1 MASDQFF
8 KNNYDDIIN
17 LPPHISSRHPH
28 MSMIERAA
36 QFSPFAALTGYGDI
50 IKETQR
56 LTDRK
61 PELTPDE
68 KAALDDNL
76 RLACTL
82 PGERPKIVITYFV
95 PDEKKSGGAYHT
107 ASGRIKKIDA
117 YEHKII
123 LDNGTK
129 IYIEYVVEIGGG
141 VEDV

>member
-17 LPPHISSRHPH
+17 LPAHISSRHPH

-36 QFSPFAALTGYGDI
+36 QFSPFAALTGYGDV

-61 PELTPDE
+61 PELSAEE
-68 KAALDDNL
+68 KDVLDAKL
-76 RLACTL
+76 RMACEL

-107 ASGRIKKIDA
+107 ASGRIKKIDT

-123 LDNGTK
+123 LDNGTQ
-129 IYIEYVVEIGGG
+129 I
-141 VEDV
+141 DVAIL